1 MVRDV
6 RGRKSV
12 LRVDLDTL
20 KVEGISLKEIEK
32 DIIECPTIKGQGR
45 DLTPEVEAI
54 IDHIDVIPLI
64 ESIAQGVGI
73 VQDLEKGNICT
84 KEDRIDLDQGVFQGI
99 GIRTVVVLQMMV
111 TPQLG

>member
-1 MVRDV
+1 MRDV

-32 DIIECPTIKGQGR
+32 DITESPTIEGQGR
-45 DLTPEVEAI
+45 DLALRVEA

-64 ESIAQGVGI
+64 KSIAQGLGI

-84 KEDRIDLDQGVFQGI
+84 KEDHIDLDQGVFQGI
-99 GIRTVVVLQMMV
+99 GVHAVVALQMMV